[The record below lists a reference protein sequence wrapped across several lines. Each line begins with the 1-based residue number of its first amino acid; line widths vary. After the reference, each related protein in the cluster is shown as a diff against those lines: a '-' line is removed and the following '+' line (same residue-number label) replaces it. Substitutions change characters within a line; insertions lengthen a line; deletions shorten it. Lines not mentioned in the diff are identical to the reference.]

1 MAMKDLLDDLKQEV
15 HVWYC
20 DPRLIQQASKLKA
33 YESVLSDE
41 EVERYQRFHFDKDR
55 HSYLVSHALLRYSLS
70 LYADIPASKWEFAKS
85 EHGKPALVLPA
96 AMPAI
101 SFNLTHTEGLA
112 ACVVALD
119 MACGIDA
126 ENRNRKS
133 RLAAVANRM
142 FADEE
147 TELLRK
153 QDMQRHFF
161 YYWTLREAYV
171 KALGSGLSGSSKEFY
186 FDVDLAGMSAM
197 LCHRDRRRV
206 ADDSWQFRLYEPTS
220 ENVVSVAYR
229 SSDPLEVK
237 LRELI
242 P

>member
-1 MAMKDLLDDLKQEV
+1 MNKLLDELKREI

-55 HSYLVSHALLRYSLS
+55 HNYLVSHALLRYTLS
-70 LYADIPASKWEFAKS
+70 LYADIPASNWKFEKS
-85 EHGKPALVLPA
+85 EHGKPTLVLPA

-112 ACVVALD
+112 ACVVAVD
-119 MACGIDA
+119 IACGIDA
-126 ENRNRKS
+126 ENKNRKN

-147 TELLRK
+147 IKLLNQQGMK
-153 QDMQRHFF
+153 RHFF

-171 KALGSGLSGSSKEFY
+171 KALGTGLSGSSKEFY
-186 FDVDLAGMSAM
+186 FDVDLDEMKAV
-197 LCHRDRRRV
+197 LCRG
-206 ADDSWQFRLYEPTS
+206 DSRQVVDHGWQFRLYEPTS
-220 ENVVSVAYR
+220 ENVVSVAYK
-229 SSDPLEVK
+229 SSDPLKVK

>member
-1 MAMKDLLDDLKQEV
+1 MKDLLDDLKREI

-20 DPRLIQQASKLKA
+20 DPRLIRQTSKLKA

-41 EVERYQRFHFDKDR
+41 EVARYQRFHFDKDR
-55 HSYLVSHALLRYSLS
+55 HSYLVSHALLRYALS
-70 LYADIPASKWEFAKS
+70 LYADIPASKWKFVKS

-101 SFNLTHTEGLA
+101 SFNLTHSEGLA
-112 ACVVALD
+112 ACVVAID

-126 ENRNRKS
+126 ENRNRKNS
-133 RLAAVANRM
+133 LAAVANRM

-147 TELLRK
+147 IELLNKR
-153 QDMQRHFF
+153 DMQPHFF

-171 KALGSGLSGSSKEFY
+171 KALGTGLSSSSKEFY
-186 FDVDLAGMSAM
+186 FDIGQDGMSAV
-197 LCHRDRRRV
+197 LRRSDSGQV
-206 ADDSWQFRLYEPTS
+206 VDDSWQFRLYEPTS
-220 ENVVSVAYR
+220 ENVVCVAYK
-229 SSDPLEVK
+229 SSAPLKVK